1 MRRKIMLMLSVVV
14 LTILNYSIYAKQQ
27 LLEHGE
33 VLLLELAPADPRSL
47 MQGDYMRLHYA
58 IALEAEAQAEDF
70 SDKLGYLVINQDA
83 NKVAQFVRLYDD
95 GDLATGEKLLSF
107 HKRRGLISIAPDAF
121 FFQEGHA
128 EHYQDAKY
136 GVFKFAGRSDHLLV
150 GLADSNGELIAP
162 L

>member
-1 MRRKIMLMLSVVV
+1 MRRKIMLVLSVVV

-47 MQGDYMRLHYA
+47 MQGDYMRLRYA
-58 IALEAEAQAEDF
+58 IALEAEEQAAEL
-70 SDKLGYLVINQDA
+70 SDKPGRIVINQDA
-83 NKVAQFVRLYDD
+83 NNIAQFVRFYDA
-95 GDLATGEKLLSF
+95 GELAAGESLLRFRKHGSF
-107 HKRRGLISIAPDAF
+107 IIITPNSF

-136 GVFKFAGRSDHLLV
+136 GVFKFAGRSDYLLV